1 MLAIIQVELE
11 PDKSGFEEGEYEMWQ
26 YIIDKLAKKTLQKR
40 EYRTKPDVPYLY
52 KLKWMC
58 LRKSRKGLTCAGH
71 Y

>member
-40 EYRTKPDVPYLY
+40 EYRTKPDVPCLY
-52 KLKWMC
+52 KLK
-58 LRKSRKGLTCAGH
+58 
-71 Y
+71 